1 MEAFAYLQSVLWYES
16 DLFTSAVY
24 SHHPVS
30 NASGTQQKQK
40 QASVVEP
47 ERHLQELE
55 STIYLMMP

>member
-1 MEAFAYLQSVLWYES
+1 MEAFAYLQSILWYES
-16 DLFTSAVY
+16 DLFTSAVH
-24 SHHPVS
+24 SHLTVS